1 MRIQIFSCLLWRKNE
16 TGNISPEELREMER
30 IIRIIVFKPNVLEN

>member
-16 TGNISPEELREMER
+16 TGNISPEENGEDY
-30 IIRIIVFKPNVLEN
+30 PENSD